1 MSELM
6 KSTFIAGYKC
16 SENQTDTLWLC
27 THPESLDLIFSKD
40 ENKAFI
46 FKLEKQALAAITKI
60 LIADNRFLFIPVA
73 KAVHLE
79 NPAAPEHNHSAV
91 TLEQTEAKIK
101 ELLVLFNERSNSQ
114 LQLFLTLN
122 QEDNTIRGYGSG
134 LKLGEAVPH
143 FVALLAIKGMKVQQV
158 VEQNVFTV
166 HIGQGVAQING
177 DVR

>member
-1 MSELM
+1 M

-40 ENKAFI
+40 ESKAFI

-60 LIADNRFLFIPVA
+60 LIADNRFLFIPVV
-73 KAVHLE
+73 KDVQLE
-79 NPAAPEHNHSAV
+79 NPATPVHSVV
-91 TLEQTEAKIK
+91 TLEQTEVKIK

-143 FVALLAIKGMKVQQV
+143 FVTLLAIKGMKVQQV
-158 VEQNVFTV
+158 EQNVFTV
-166 HIGQGVAQING
+166 HLGQGVA
-177 DVR
+177 